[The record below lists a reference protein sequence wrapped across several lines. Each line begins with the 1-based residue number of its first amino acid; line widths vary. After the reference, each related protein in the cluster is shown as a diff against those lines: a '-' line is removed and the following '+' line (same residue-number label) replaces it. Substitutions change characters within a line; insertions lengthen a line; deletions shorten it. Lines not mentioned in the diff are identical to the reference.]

1 MSADD
6 EAIAEGMAD
15 CKKCDGT
22 GEEEDVN
29 DYTSTVD
36 CWICKGS
43 GRVVTAIERV
53 SGLGEYGE

>member
-36 CWICKGS
+36 C
-43 GRVVTAIERV
+43 
-53 SGLGEYGE
+53 